1 MSQFT
6 TWGIVSTIV
15 GKLPWTLALSLIAFT
30 GGAMVAA
37 LLTLLTTLG
46 SRVAD
51 ACVSMT
57 ISTIQSMPLLMLMFL
72 CFFGLPLL
80 QVNVSP
86 LLAASV
92 ALIAFTA
99 AFLTETWR
107 AALKAVPRGQWE
119 AAMSSGM
126 KHGDTLRVIVLPQAV
141 RIATPGTVGFLVQ
154 VVKATALASIV
165 GFMEITRAGTV
176 LNNITYRP
184 FLIFAIIGAL
194 YMAINLPI
202 SFVARR
208 LERRFTFNN

>member
-6 TWGIVSTIV
+6 TWGIVSTII
-15 GKLPWTLALSLIAFT
+15 GKLPWTLSLSLIAFL
-30 GGAMVAA
+30 GGALMAS
-37 LLTLLTTLG
+37 LLTLVTTLG
-46 SRVAD
+46 SRLAD
-51 ACVSMT
+51 ACVSMV
-57 ISTIQSMPLLMLMFL
+57 IATIQSMPLLMLMFL

-80 QVNVSP
+80 QVTVSP

-107 AALKAVPRGQWE
+107 AALQAVPRGQWE

-202 SFVARR
+202 SLLARR

>member
-6 TWGIVSTIV
+6 TWGIVSTII
-15 GKLPWTLALSLIAFT
+15 GKLPWTLALTLIAFL
-30 GGAMVAA
+30 GGALVAA

-46 SRVAD
+46 SRLAD

-92 ALIAFTA
+92 ALIAFTS

-107 AALKAVPRGQWE
+107 AALRAVPRGQWE

-202 SFVARR
+202 SLLARR

>member
-6 TWGIVSTIV
+6 TWGIISTII
-15 GKLPWTLALSLIAFT
+15 GKLPWTLALSLIAFL
-30 GGAMVAA
+30 GGALVAA
-37 LLTLLTTLG
+37 LLTLITTLG

-51 ACVSMT
+51 ACISAT
-57 ISTIQSMPLLMLMFL
+57 LSTIQSMPLLMLMFL

-80 QVNVSP
+80 KVNVSP

-119 AAMSSGM
+119 AAISSGM
-126 KHGDTLRVIVLPQAV
+126 KHGDMLRVIVLPQAL
-141 RIATPGTVGFLVQ
+141 RIATPTTVGFLVQ

-184 FLIFAIIGAL
+184 FLIFAIIGVL

-202 SFVARR
+202 SLAARH
-208 LERRFTFNN
+208 LERRFNFNS

>member
-208 LERRFTFNN
+208 LERRFTFNY

>member
-15 GKLPWTLALSLIAFT
+15 GKLPGTRALSLIAFT

>member
-6 TWGIVSTIV
+6 TWGIVSTII
-15 GKLPWTLALSLIAFT
+15 GKLPWTLALSLIAFL
-30 GGAMVAA
+30 GGALVAS
-37 LLTLLTTLG
+37 LLILVTTLG
-46 SRVAD
+46 SRLAD
-51 ACVSMT
+51 ACVSMV
-57 ISTIQSMPLLMLMFL
+57 IATIQSMPLLMLMFL

-119 AAMSSGM
+119 AALASGM
-126 KHGDTLRVIVLPQAV
+126 THGDTLRVIVLPQAV

-202 SFVARR
+202 SLVARR

>member
-6 TWGIVSTIV
+6 TWGIVSTII
-15 GKLPWTLALSLIAFT
+15 GKLPWTLCLSLIAFL
-30 GGAMVAA
+30 GGVLVAS

-46 SRVAD
+46 SRLAD
-51 ACVSMT
+51 ACVSMV
-57 ISTIQSMPLLMLMFL
+57 IATIQSMPLLMLMFL

-99 AFLTETWR
+99 AFLTETWH
-107 AALKAVPRGQWE
+107 AALKAVPKGQWE
-119 AAMSSGM
+119 AAMASGM

-202 SFVARR
+202 SLLARR